1 MLSDVQNKAVE
12 ELYATPIVQQTAF
25 WSEVKNK
32 LGTNTLAVNFK
43 SRLSGLYHSV
53 ENDALIAS
61 DMLVVLQ
68 QIDKRHSVAYIP
80 YGPELEPN
88 EEFQGIFLEELS
100 ESIRSFLPEN
110 CILIRFDLCWES
122 YWAKNRENFDQ
133 NGIWKGEPEYSAQ
146 EFRFNFNTNNWNFK
160 KSFSNILP
168 SNTIFLNLNP
178 DLETLLQRMKPKT
191 RYNIGLAQR
200 KNVTVHETGIDDIA
214 LWYELYKET
223 AFRNRIL
230 LNDIKYFK
238 AVLSA
243 KADDSRSPADVRL
256 LVAKNGDKPLAAM
269 FLVMT
274 GNRGSYLYGA
284 SSSENRNFMATYALQ
299 WEAIRISKANG
310 CTDYDMFGVSPSPDP
325 NHPLYGLYKF
335 KSGFGGDIFHSLG
348 CWDYPLD
355 EEKYALFRAME
366 LNSRGYHLS

>member
-43 SRLSGLYHSV
+43 SRLSGLYHSF